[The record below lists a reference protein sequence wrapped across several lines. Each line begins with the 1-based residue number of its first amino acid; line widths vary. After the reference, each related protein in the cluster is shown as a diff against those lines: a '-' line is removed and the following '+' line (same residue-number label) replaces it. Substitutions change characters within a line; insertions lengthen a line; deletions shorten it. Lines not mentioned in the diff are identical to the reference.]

1 LRFYPDT
8 LSLAQEVLRDM
19 KEYNGSP
26 GTCQAPT
33 KPIVHGRSSKGL
45 RVNLDLAKELLTQAG
60 FQLYP
65 PRSRYELWR
74 AYLSDCNA
82 VAYHSGKIIAQGRY
96 PEKVLQTIA
105 PALLPEGGQNND
117 SNNSLF

>member
-1 LRFYPDT
+1 
-8 LSLAQEVLRDM
+8 VIN
-19 KEYNGSP
+19 YNESIGPS
-26 GTCQAPT
+26 QAPT
-33 KPIVHGRSSKGL
+33 KPTVHGRSSKGL
-45 RVNLDLAKELLTQAG
+45 RANLDLAKELLLQAG

-82 VAYHSGKIIAQGRY
+82 VAYKSGKIIAQGRY

-105 PALLPEGGQNND
+105 PAILSPEGGQNYD

>member
-1 LRFYPDT
+1 
-8 LSLAQEVLRDM
+8 M
-19 KEYNGSP
+19 IKYNESIGPS
-26 GTCQAPT
+26 QAPT

-45 RVNLDLAKELLTQAG
+45 RVDLDLARKLLTQAG
-60 FQLYP
+60 FQFYP

-82 VAYHSGKIIAQGRY
+82 VAYKSGKIIAQGRY
-96 PEKVLQTIA
+96 PEKVLQTIS
-105 PALLPEGGQNND
+105 PALLPEGGQNYD

>member
-1 LRFYPDT
+1 MEQYSKDVGQSQGP
-8 LSLAQEVLRDM
+8 A
-19 KEYNGSP
+19 
-26 GTCQAPT
+26 

-45 RVNLDLAKELLTQAG
+45 RVDLDLAKELLVQAG

-82 VAYHSGKIIAQGRY
+82 VAYRSGKLIAQGRY

-105 PALLPEGGQNND
+105 PALLPEEGQND
-117 SNNSLF
+117 SHNSLF

>member
-1 LRFYPDT
+1 MEQYSTQVRQ
-8 LSLAQEVLRDM
+8 SQ
-19 KEYNGSP
+19 G
-26 GTCQAPT
+26 PT
-33 KPIVHGRSSKGL
+33 KPTVHGRSSKGL

-82 VAYHSGKIIAQGRY
+82 VAYKSGKIIAQGRY
-96 PEKVLQTIA
+96 PEKVVKTIA
-105 PALLPEGGQNND
+105 PALLPEGGQND
-117 SNNSLF
+117 SGNSLF